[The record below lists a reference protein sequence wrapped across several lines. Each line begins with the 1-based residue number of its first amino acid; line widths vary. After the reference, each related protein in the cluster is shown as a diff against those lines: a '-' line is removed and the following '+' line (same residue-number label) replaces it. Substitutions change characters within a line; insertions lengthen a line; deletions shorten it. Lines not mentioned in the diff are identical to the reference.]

1 MPSKTVVLCT
11 VALTPELLDRT
22 PRLKGFGTPLLVG
35 GMTPP
40 VPAAVQ
46 STYVTGRPPSG
57 HGAVGNGWLYRDT
70 MEARLWQQ
78 SNRLVQ
84 APKVWE
90 TADVSGANLGW
101 GFGMC
106 LSARVAVA

>member
-11 VALTPELLDRT
+11 VELPTELLART
-22 PRLKGFGTPLLVG
+22 PRLKGFGTPVPVG
-35 GMTPP
+35 GMTPA
-40 VPAAVQ
+40 VTAAVQ

-78 SNRLVQ
+78 SKPLL
-84 APKVWE
+84 PGPE
-90 TADVSGANLGW
+90 GW
-101 GFGMC
+101 GGGGR
-106 LSARVAVA
+106 ARAAPG